1 MNKVSIIY
9 RAFGFLFLIISI
21 HGCQIDNYDEPSSL
35 LKGHVVYEGKP
46 IGVKATGGTV
56 QLQLWQSGYGTET
69 PIAVN
74 VAQDG
79 SYSIMLFDGEYR
91 LVAKD
96 GNGPWE
102 NRHDEI
108 HFTLKGGAILDYPV
122 VPYYTIS
129 NVQFI
134 PNDNKTELTA
144 KFTVTQVGESQ
155 GLASVFLLIGKTR
168 FIDLA
173 TTVKQATSS
182 GTTGEV
188 TLTIDL
194 SDLSKEKALFARVG
208 ARIKNV
214 DEAVYSTEIYS
225 IR

>member
-1 MNKVSIIY
+1 MSKINVTYKV
-9 RAFGFLFLIISI
+9 FGYLFFIISI

-46 IGVKATGGTV
+46 IGVKATDGTV

-108 HFTLKGGAILDYPV
+108 HFTLKGGAILDYP
-122 VPYYTIS
+122 PLGHA
-129 NVQFI
+129 
-134 PNDNKTELTA
+134 PALRC
-144 KFTVTQVGESQ
+144 
-155 GLASVFLLIGKTR
+155 GL
-168 FIDLA
+168 
-173 TTVKQATSS
+173 S
-182 GTTGEV
+182 G
-188 TLTIDL
+188 L
-194 SDLSKEKALFARVG
+194 
-208 ARIKNV
+208 
-214 DEAVYSTEIYS
+214 EAVHLNASHHMFWLKYSQLGGDLQAASPPGLFRHTPDVASQQHFLFPSLKTLPPQKEWFPFPK
-225 IR
+225 

>member
-1 MNKVSIIY
+1 MSKINITYKV
-9 RAFGFLFLIISI
+9 FGYLFFIISI

-46 IGVKATGGTV
+46 IGVKATDGTV

-108 HFTLKGGAILDYPV
+108 HFMLKGGAILDYPV
-122 VPYYTIS
+122 IHYYTIS
-129 NVQFI
+129 DVQFI

-182 GTTGEV
+182 GVTGEI
-188 TLTIDL
+188 TLTVDL

>member
-1 MNKVSIIY
+1 M
-9 RAFGFLFLIISI
+9 
-21 HGCQIDNYDEPSSL
+21 
-35 LKGHVVYEGKP
+35 
-46 IGVKATGGTV
+46 
-56 QLQLWQSGYGTET
+56 
-69 PIAVN
+69 
-74 VAQDG
+74 
-79 SYSIMLFDGEYR
+79 
-91 LVAKD
+91 
-96 GNGPWE
+96 
-102 NRHDEI
+102 
-108 HFTLKGGAILDYPV
+108 DYPV